1 VFFKAPPVLEHFKQS
16 SQNGEMR
23 EIEIQSG
30 KNYFLELFLT
40 LLICLCVCAC
50 ACVCMCRSF
59 GIGTIIFLSQT
70 SDLPKLALKILKLVF
85 VLTGFE

>member
-1 VFFKAPPVLEHFKQS
+1 MFFKAPPVLEHFKQS

-30 KNYFLELFLT
+30 KKYFLELFLT
-40 LLICLCVCAC
+40 LLICVCVCAC
-50 ACVCMCRSF
+50 ACVCRSF

-85 VLTGFE
+85 VLTGCE